1 MPKPFT
7 DAERELINRRLL
19 EAGRDCWERY
29 GIRRTNVEELAAM
42 AGISKGTF
50 YLFFKSKE
58 LLFMTILEQ
67 SHETIKK
74 RLMDVILME
83 QGNPRE
89 RFVSTIIKLYEEIK
103 QNRWLLSLM
112 NGSSGEYEY
121 LLRKLPRE
129 KIEQH
134 ILGDDEDTK
143 QLLALF
149 GVTAGIRAE
158 SVSAA
163 LRGIF
168 VMLLHA
174 EEVGEEEID
183 NAFLLL
189 IEGLALRIFEGEVE

>member
-7 DAERELINRRLL
+7 DKERELIYRRLL
-19 EAGRDCWERY
+19 EAGRECWERY

-67 SHETIKK
+67 SHEIIKQK
-74 RLMDVILME
+74 LIEIIMME
-83 QGNPRE
+83 EGRPRI
-89 RFVSTIIKLYEEIK
+89 RFVRAVMQLYEEIM
-103 QNRWLLSLM
+103 QNRWLISLM
-112 NGSSGEYEY
+112 SGKGEYEY
-121 LLRKLPRE
+121 LMRKLPRE

-143 QLLALF
+143 KMLALL
-149 GVTAGIRAE
+149 GVTGEIRPE
-158 SVSAA
+158 IVSTA
-163 LRGIF
+163 LRGMF

-174 EEVGEEEID
+174 DEVGEEID
-183 NAFLLL
+183 EAFLLL
-189 IEGLALRIFEGEVE
+189 LEGLALRIFEEEAK